1 MPFDESKLAFG
12 DVSLSLKGA
21 RSCPLKG
28 DTAWTPGELAGL
40 RCCWEPKSFDGTDQN
55 RVSIN
60 FASTPE
66 TEADLERLEKWVV
79 ETVSKDPKRFFDKD
93 LTPASVKERFC
104 SSLKVSAKGYR
115 SIRAKMNFAGRQAVN
130 YWTPDRQPRDAP
142 EDWLSA
148 SLQPHLVAKG
158 LWFMSKD
165 WGVLLEMTD
174 CLVDDAAAVCP
185 F

>member
-1 MPFDESKLAFG
+1 MPAIETSALTIG
-12 DVSLSLKGA
+12 DVSSSGKGA
-21 RSCPLKG
+21 RTCPILPA
-28 DTAWTPGELAGL
+28 TLWSPGELQVL
-40 RCCWEPKSFDGTDQN
+40 WQPKAYDGSDAN
-55 RVSIN
+55 RVSIS
-60 FASTPE
+60 FQPTHTDEKELLAL
-66 TEADLERLEKWVV
+66 EAWVLA
-79 ETVSKDPKRFFDKD
+79 TVTADKRFFQDV
-93 LTPASVKERFC
+93 TPAQIRERFVSC
-104 SSLKVSAKGYR
+104 LKVSYKGLR
-115 SIRAKMNFAGRQAVN
+115 SIRAKMNFAGRQAVK

-174 CLVDDAAAVCP
+174 CLVSDGAAVCP